1 MVSVELPLRSHFPLR
16 LGSSSSSGG
25 TPAHACA
32 QCAVAVAGDGWNSGA
47 LGLPGL
53 PIGPRLRG
61 LDEFCRF
68 AIAKTEGNIGKLIS
82 FYPLL
87 LVVFF
92 FLLLKSE
99 QIS

>member
-1 MVSVELPLRSHFPLR
+1 LDP
-16 LGSSSSSGG
+16 
-25 TPAHACA
+25 
-32 QCAVAVAGDGWNSGA
+32 QAVQVG
-47 LGLPGL
+47 
-53 PIGPRLRG
+53 RLRMPAPSVLWLWLEMAG
-61 LDEFCRF
+61 TQVLWDFRAFLLAHGSEDLDEFCRF